1 MSGYV
6 HGDLLT
12 SRARGW
18 GREKEEIVPFF
29 FSRTSRSFSHSML
42 ARCRV
47 VEKKEQKKKNEKKET
62 KTENK
67 RITSV
72 DRLNVP
78 LS

>member
-42 ARCRV
+42 ARCRM
-47 VEKKEQKKKNEKKET
+47 VEKKKNKKKNEKKET
-62 KTENK
+62 KTEKK

>member
-1 MSGYV
+1 MGA
-6 HGDLLT
+6 GK
-12 SRARGW
+12 RGNSS
-18 GREKEEIVPFF
+18 FLF
-29 FSRTSRSFSHSML
+29 FSHFALILALDARALSSGRKKRT
-42 ARCRV
+42 V
-47 VEKKEQKKKNEKKET
+47 KKKNQKKET

>member
-1 MSGYV
+1 M

-42 ARCRV
+42 ARCRM
-47 VEKKEQKKKNEKKET
+47 VEKTKQKKNEKKET
-62 KTENK
+62 KTEKK

>member
-42 ARCRV
+42 ARCRM
-47 VEKKEQKKKNEKKET
+47 VEKKKNKKKKRQESNKDRKEK
-62 KTENK
+62 N
-67 RITSV
+67 
-72 DRLNVP
+72 NFC
-78 LS
+78 

>member
-29 FSRTSRSFSHSML
+29 FLALRAHSRTRCSR
-42 ARCRV
+42 A
-47 VEKKEQKKKNEKKET
+47 VEWSKKKNKKNKNEKKET

>member
-1 MSGYV
+1 MGA
-6 HGDLLT
+6 GK
-12 SRARGW
+12 RGNSS
-18 GREKEEIVPFF
+18 FLF
-29 FSRTSRSFSHSML
+29 FSHFALILALDARALSSGRKKRTTT
-42 ARCRV
+42 
-47 VEKKEQKKKNEKKET
+47 KKNEKKET

>member
-12 SRARGW
+12 SKARGW
-18 GREKEEIVPFF
+18 GRAKEEIVPFF
-29 FSRTSRSFSHSML
+29 FSHTLRSFSHSML
-42 ARCRV
+42 AHCRM
-47 VEKKEQKKKNEKKET
+47 VEKKKKTKKKET
-62 KTENK
+62 KTETK

>member
-1 MSGYV
+1 M

-47 VEKKEQKKKNEKKET
+47 VEKKEQKKNEKKET